1 MKIEVLLATMF
12 YERESADYLNKMNIQ
27 TDTIV
32 ANQCDHLSNDIIS
45 FNNHRIQI
53 LSRPDR
59 GVGLN
64 RNLAL
69 FSSDADIVI
78 FADNDVCYYD
88 GYAEKVERYYSEH
101 PDADVVI
108 FNFKEKRGDEDFHDI
123 NLKNKRAK
131 FKDITKF
138 GAWAITAR
146 RNRLLQ
152 ERISFSLLFGGG
164 AKYSCGEDSLFLRDC
179 YNKGLHIYLCSQ
191 TLGEVIH
198 RESTWYSGLTE
209 KYIYDKGVL
218 FKAMCPSLYR
228 VYLLYHTIKHRRM
241 YKTHFTLKKTLKIMF
256 KGAKEYEYSQREYC

>member
-27 TDTIV
+27 TDMIV

-191 TLGEVIH
+191 TLGEVLH
-198 RESTWYSGLTE
+198 NESTWFFGITE
-209 KYIYDKGVL
+209 KYLYDKGVL
-218 FKAMCPSLYR
+218 FGSLCPKIYFWALM
-228 VYLLYHTIKHRRM
+228 LHCIKHRKEYRE
-241 YKTHFTLKKTLKIMF
+241 YGNIKTVFVITL
-256 KGAKEYEYSQREYC
+256 KGAKNGRKKEKI